1 MITFVITRDD
11 IEKTYEYSPDVN
23 IYKLKL
29 DIIKDFELSCEYID
43 LNITIER
50 PIRVLGKFNM
60 EPGIIPRTMDMYPFD
75 RYGIDNKIVTATFNE
90 VVDYKPYDKKKS
102 DISLLKRALQ
112 RDEGKKEE
120 NIVYNLESEEDFPS
134 LGS

>member
-1 MITFVITRDD
+1 MITFVIIGND

-29 DIIKDFELSCEYID
+29 DIIKDFELSCGYVD

-60 EPGIIPRTMDMYPFD
+60 EPGVLPRTMDMYPFD

-90 VVDYKPYDKKKS
+90 VVDYKPYDKKKN
-102 DISLLKRALQ
+102 DIPLLKRALQ

-134 LGS
+134 LGG

>member
-1 MITFVITRDD
+1 MITFVIIGSG

-23 IYKLKL
+23 INKLKL

-60 EPGIIPRTMDMYPFD
+60 EPGIIPRTMDMYPFN
-75 RYGIDNKIVTATFNE
+75 RYGIDNKIITATFNE
-90 VVDYKPYDKKKS
+90 VVDYRLPDKKKS
-102 DISLLKRALQ
+102 DICLLKRALQ
-112 RDEGKKEE
+112 RDDGKKEE

-134 LGS
+134 LGR

>member
-1 MITFVITRDD
+1 MITFVITGND

-29 DIIKDFELSCEYID
+29 DIIKDFELSCEYVD

-60 EPGIIPRTMDMYPFD
+60 EPGILPRTMDMYPFD

-90 VVDYKPYDKKKS
+90 VIDYKPYDKKKS
-102 DISLLKRALQ
+102 DIPLLKRALQ

>member
-29 DIIKDFELSCEYID
+29 DIIKDFELSCEYVD

-50 PIRVLGKFNM
+50 PIRVLGKFNI
-60 EPGIIPRTMDMYPFD
+60 EPGILPRTMDMYPFD

-134 LGS
+134 LGC

>member
-60 EPGIIPRTMDMYPFD
+60 EPGIIPRTMDMYPFN
-75 RYGIDNKIVTATFNE
+75 RYGIDNKIITATFNE

-134 LGS
+134 LGC

>member
-60 EPGIIPRTMDMYPFD
+60 EPGFLPRTMDMYPFD

-134 LGS
+134 LGC

>member
-1 MITFVITRDD
+1 MITFVIIGND
-11 IEKTYEYSPDVN
+11 IEKTYEYSPEVN

-29 DIIKDFELSCEYID
+29 DIIKGFELSCEYVD

-60 EPGIIPRTMDMYPFD
+60 EPGVLPRTMDMYPFD

-90 VVDYKPYDKKKS
+90 VVDYKPYDKKKN
-102 DISLLKRALQ
+102 DIPLLKRALQ